1 MTGRLKYRCCCCHS
15 RMRCARGHS
24 ILSLRG
30 TSGAGRRARRVQDLQ
45 VWGRAGGG
53 ESEGG
58 GGAGRRAKGP
68 WGGAKRLTGCGW
80 GGGRGAGKSEA
91 GLAGGSSGSRG
102 KGNPANKAE
111 VVGADALNKSR
122 SMMHHACSL
131 SAVPLHTSPLTPRT
145 SGWRCSTARPSPPHR
160 ATQCR
165 TAAHITIV
173 TILYRLPVRFVI
185 QGTPNRA

>member
-1 MTGRLKYRCCCCHS
+1 MSLK
-15 RMRCARGHS
+15 
-24 ILSLRG
+24 G

-102 KGNPANKAE
+102 KGNPANKAV

-131 SAVPLHTSPLTPRT
+131 SAVPLHTSPLAPRT
-145 SGWRCSTARPSPPHR
+145 SGWRCGRRRRRRCSAEPVFISKDLIAFSAMLSCFISFIQTPKFSETRYPRSTFFVAQ
-160 ATQCR
+160 ATN
-165 TAAHITIV
+165 
-173 TILYRLPVRFVI
+173 PDENEDENE
-185 QGTPNRA
+185 P